1 MISALICTHKA
12 GDVLPLALEPLVRSG
27 SVHQILVADGPT
39 PCDHTSA
46 ILVDEPRCG
55 DVASDL
61 SKVRYS
67 WSDHHAHR
75 AAKCNA
81 LLEEVKEGTTWILVV
96 DSDEIWAVRD
106 LDRLVALAEA
116 GGYGRY
122 RFRTINPFPD
132 FTHGFVIPN
141 EKPRLYRWFP
151 DARCPDRDRLHQYVL
166 SDKQRATPPEEHRWG
181 CAMLSGVTLYHL
193 NALRAIAQG
202 SPRHARRVLDNG
214 DGTVTWRGGKQEF
227 CAHVD
232 ELPDEVIPEVI
243 AELGRS
249 TL

>member
-1 MISALICTHKA
+1 MGVVHLGEEAITPNVPTYHPWER
-12 GDVLPLALEPLVRSG
+12 DQLEYVIEHIG
-27 SVHQILVADGPT
+27 
-39 PCDHTSA
+39 
-46 ILVDEPRCG
+46 E
-55 DVASDL
+55 
-61 SKVRYS
+61 
-67 WSDHHAHR
+67 
-75 AAKCNA
+75 
-81 LLEEVKEGTTWILVV
+81 LVV
-96 DSDEIWAVRD
+96 KPV
-106 LDRLVALAEA
+106 AEA